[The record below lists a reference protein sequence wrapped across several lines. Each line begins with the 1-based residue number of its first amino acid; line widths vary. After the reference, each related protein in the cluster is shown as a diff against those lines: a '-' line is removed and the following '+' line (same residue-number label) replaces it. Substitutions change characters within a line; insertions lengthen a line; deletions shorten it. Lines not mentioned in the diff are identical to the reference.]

1 MNDSVNNTTFDLEA
15 FRADR
20 DAKRPLPGWQWK
32 PSAADVIAAYEAG
45 ERDFT
50 RANLYSANL
59 YSANLDS
66 ANLYSANLYRA
77 NLYSANLDSANLSR
91 ANLDSANLYRA
102 NLDSANLDSAN
113 LSRANLYRANLS
125 RANLDSAN
133 LINARGLYQAFA
145 PGLSSRRDSLYAHLA
160 LVDGEI
166 VLRFTAGCQTNQTAE
181 GLRALVQDT
190 HGNNAH
196 AQQYEAAIT
205 FIETCF
211 AVDMAVGRWDYLKDW
226 KQAAAPE

>member
-66 ANLYSANLYRA
+66 ANLYSANLY
-77 NLYSANLDSANLSR
+77 
-91 ANLDSANLYRA
+91 
-102 NLDSANLDSAN
+102 
-113 LSRANLYRANLS
+113 RANLYRANLS